1 MKFGICLIGLM
12 VMACVVSEGVAQVPQ
27 KKWERSKK
35 PLLTNFNNMYNPC
48 VVEAEG
54 EYRFRMWF
62 FGWANDHTN
71 QKFPGCDAIYHAR
84 SKDLKKWEVFCG
96 DGAWDDTMNPELWVP
111 VIHASERWFEAWHT
125 GDPAVVL
132 KDGVFYMAYSATSKH
147 FSERDGYP
155 STMVQC
161 LMGATSEDGL
171 HWEKS
176 AEPILIRKGD
186 KADPDP
192 QPGRI
197 GDFHRPSLHWEDG
210 KWRLWFDYWHPDH
223 GVCMGYAE
231 NDTEFL
237 GKNGFRI
244 QHELTQPLL
253 KNWPNPNVVRIDGV
267 YHSFADPT
275 GYPIEE
281 GESHWK
287 SRQLCEAIS
296 DDGIRWKRLDF
307 IDPDRGID
315 ACQVPEAFVTT
326 LDGKRWL
333 FLFYATQIGYRKKD
347 GSYHYQYDQIRAMK
361 RELVR
366 EMRTFRDIT
375 GEHRIKALPQA
386 MDDQNVCLL
395 KEDGDLLTMPLKSL
409 SRTDQAYLSKLDLP
423 NLQKGAANDSDP
435 DYRIFV
441 DATGQHETEAKFVE
455 LANEKVVLLKRDGST
470 VSLPLNRLSDDDQ
483 EYVLNQLK
491 KD

>member
-1 MKFGICLIGLM
+1 MKSSICLLGIMISAFG
-12 VMACVVSEGVAQVPQ
+12 VSEGSAQKNAQ
-27 KKWERSKK
+27 SWQRNKE

-48 VVEAEG
+48 VIQTEG
-54 EYRFRMWF
+54 EYPYLMWF

-84 SKDLKKWEVFCG
+84 SRDLKDWEVFCG
-96 DGAWDDTMNPELWVP
+96 DGSWDTTMNPEHWVP
-111 VIHASERWFEAWHT
+111 VIHASERWYEAWHT
-125 GDPAVVL
+125 GDPAVVF
-132 KDGVFYMAYSATSKH
+132 KDGIFYMAYSATSKH
-147 FSERDGYP
+147 FSARDGYP

-161 LMGATSEDGL
+161 LMGATSKDGIQ
-171 HWEKS
+171 WEKS
-176 AEPILIRKGD
+176 SSPILIRKGD
-186 KADPDP
+186 QPDPDP
-192 QPGRI
+192 EPGRI

-237 GKNGFRI
+237 VQGGFQI
-244 QHELTQPLL
+244 QHDLNQPMLN
-253 KNWPNPNVVRIDGV
+253 NWPNPNVVRIDGV

-296 DDGIRWKRLDF
+296 QDGIKWKKLNY

-315 ACQVPEAFVTT
+315 ACHVPEAFVTT
-326 LDGKRWL
+326 QDGKRWL
-333 FLFYATQIGYRKKD
+333 YLFYATQIGYRKKD
-347 GSYHYQYDQIRAMK
+347 GSYHYQYDQIRAMR

-375 GEHRIKALPQA
+375 GQHRVKALPQA
-386 MDDQNVCLL
+386 IDHENVRLL
-395 KEDGDLLTMPLKSL
+395 KEDGDFLTMPLANL
-409 SRTDQAYLSKLDLP
+409 SRTDQAYLKKLDLP
-423 NLQKGAANDSDP
+423 DMQEEVGRKSSPEFRVFSD
-435 DYRIFV
+435 
-441 DATGQHETEAKFVE
+441 ASGKHKTEAKFVK
-455 LANEKVVLLKRDGST
+455 LSDGKVVLLKRDGST
-470 VSLPLNRLSDDDQ
+470 ISLPMDRLSIDDQ
-483 EYVLNQLK
+483 AYVKDRLANQ
-491 KD
+491 